1 MLVVGEV
8 APKEEV
14 VSDQEEVRMYTI
26 ESYTAAAMS
35 KNEALEIF
43 IERLQRE
50 LAGENDPESE
60 RSILECACF
69 EEDRDPEECGCE
81 QECLDGSSW

>member
-1 MLVVGEV
+1 MSG
-8 APKEEV
+8 
-14 VSDQEEVRMYTI
+14 DQEVRFYTI

-35 KNEALEIF
+35 KNEALKIF

-50 LAGENDPESE
+50 LVGENDPESE
-60 RSILECACF
+60 RSILECACS